1 MPQIHVIHENQ
12 EWSAPLFAELRARD
26 LPYRDWFLH
35 EGVFDLSQPPPEGV
49 FYNRMSA
56 SSHTRGHRYSPEY
69 TGAVLA
75 WLEGHGRR
83 VINGVNT
90 LRLEVSKVAQYA
102 ALNALGIATP
112 RTRVAVGKAAI
123 VDAAR
128 GFDTP
133 FITKHNRAGK
143 GLGVRLFE
151 DLDSLAAYV
160 DGADFEAPIDG
171 ITLIQQYIRSPEPFI
186 TRVEFVG
193 DRFLY
198 AVRVDTSNGFE
209 LCPADVC
216 DTGERARPTFEI
228 IEDFDSPLLPA
239 YRRFLDANEIGI
251 AGIEF
256 IADADGRA
264 YTYDVNS
271 NTNYNPDAEAVAGLS
286 GMAAI
291 AGYLG
296 RELTALTASRL
307 VATGD

>member
-1 MPQIHVIHENQ
+1 MAYIHVIHENQ
-12 EWSAPLFAELRARD
+12 EWSAPLFAELRARN

-35 EGVFDLSQPPPEGV
+35 EGVLDLSQPPPDGV

-56 SSHTRGHRYSPEY
+56 SAHTRRHRYAPEY

-75 WLEGHGRR
+75 WLESHGRR

-90 LRLEVSKVAQYA
+90 LRLEVSKAAQYA
-102 ALNALGIATP
+102 ALNAQGIATP

-123 VDAAR
+123 VEAAR
-128 GFDTP
+128 DFDAP

-143 GLGVRLFE
+143 GLGVRLF
-151 DLDSLAAYV
+151 DDIAGLADYV
-160 DGADFEAPIDG
+160 DGPEFEPPVDG
-171 ITLIQQYIRSPEPFI
+171 ITLIQQYIRAPEPFI

-198 AVRVDTSNGFE
+198 AVRVDTSDGFE

-216 DTGERARPTFEI
+216 DTDARVRPTFEI
-228 IEDFDSPLLPA
+228 VEGFDSPLLPA
-239 YRRFLDANEIGI
+239 YRRFLDANDIGI

-256 IADADGRA
+256 ITDADGRA

-271 NTNYNPDAEAVAGLS
+271 NTNYNSDAEAVAGLS

-291 AGYLG
+291 ADHLG
-296 RELTALTASRL
+296 RELTALTAPRL
-307 VATGD
+307 AAAGD

>member
-1 MPQIHVIHENQ
+1 MPHIHVIHENQ
-12 EWSAPLFAELRARD
+12 EWSAPLFAELHARD
-26 LPYRDWFLH
+26 LPYQDWFLD
-35 EGVFDLSQPPPEGV
+35 EGVFDLSQPPPDGV

-56 SSHTRGHRYSPEY
+56 SAHTRGHRYAPEY
-69 TGAVLA
+69 AGAVLA

-112 RTRVAVGKAAI
+112 RTRVAVGKSAI

-128 GFDTP
+128 DFDAP

-160 DGADFEAPIDG
+160 DSAAFEVPIDG
-171 ITLIQQYIRSPEPFI
+171 ITLIQQYVRAPEPFI

-216 DTGERARPTFEI
+216 HTDARARPTFEI
-228 IEDFDSPLLPA
+228 IEGFDSPLLPA

-256 IADADGRA
+256 ITDADGRT

-286 GMAAI
+286 GMGVI
-291 AGYLG
+291 ADYLG
-296 RELTALTASRL
+296 RELTTLTAPRL
-307 VATGD
+307 AATGD